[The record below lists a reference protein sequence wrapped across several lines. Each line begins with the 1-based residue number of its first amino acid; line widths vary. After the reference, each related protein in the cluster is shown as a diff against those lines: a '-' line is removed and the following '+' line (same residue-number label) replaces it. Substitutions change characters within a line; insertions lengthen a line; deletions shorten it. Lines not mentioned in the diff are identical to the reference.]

1 MEIKKL
7 VEEIN
12 NNEEYRSF
20 LELKEDFNKKG
31 HNLDKKFAIFKDEKG
46 DFNIVE
52 IYINVGQCF
61 SLKSKNEQGEDTRI
75 YEYMFSS

>member
-52 IYINVGQCF
+52 IYINVATISVVICG
-61 SLKSKNEQGEDTRI
+61 
-75 YEYMFSS
+75 